1 MVCVAWFNLF
11 PLVSHIGRQ
20 RYLSKPIG
28 RSQKESPAS
37 LRTGLELVSGKAKM
51 CLGLSGPDCDFP
63 TVLSPTVGIYTV
75 ISMEAAVPL
84 LQKIDLLAFPIL
96 IAVVL
101 HELAHGYVAYRLGD
115 PTAAH
120 AGRLTLNPIAHV
132 DPFGT
137 VILPA
142 ILLFSGSPFLF
153 GYAKPVPV
161 NFANLYQP
169 RRDMVLVALA
179 GPLVNLLLAAFAA
192 LLLKF
197 LIAPVFL
204 KSGISANSAMM
215 ILQLVHACLLI
226 NVSLAVFNMLPVPPL
241 DGGRVATGLLPRT
254 PALALARLEP
264 YGMLIIL
271 LLMTSGVLDDILR
284 PMQAF
289 LIDTLL

>member
-1 MVCVAWFNLF
+1 MKFWVPAPGRNLGQ
-11 PLVSHIGRQ
+11 V
-20 RYLSKPIG
+20 PIELG
-28 RSQKESPAS
+28 TSCTGMTIPS
-37 LRTGLELVSGKAKM
+37 LLILLPCRINVY
-51 CLGLSGPDCDFP
+51 
-63 TVLSPTVGIYTV
+63 VLSPTLGIYTV

-84 LQKIDLLAFPIL
+84 LQKIALLAFPIL

-161 NFANLYQP
+161 NFANLYRP

-204 KSGISANSAMM
+204 KSGISANGAMM
-215 ILQLVHACLLI
+215 MLQLVHAFLLI
-226 NVSLAVFNMLPVPPL
+226 NVSLAVFNMLPIPPL

-271 LLMTSGVLDDILR
+271 LLMTSGALDRILR